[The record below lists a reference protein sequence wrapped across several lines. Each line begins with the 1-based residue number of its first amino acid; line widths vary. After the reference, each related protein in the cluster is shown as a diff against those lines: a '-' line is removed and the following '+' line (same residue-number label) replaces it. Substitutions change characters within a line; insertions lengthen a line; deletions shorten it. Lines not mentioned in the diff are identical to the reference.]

1 MGLPCKHLFHGRLE
15 MGLML
20 FDASLIKDR
29 WTLNYY
35 RALSVPRFSKDHT
48 PEEENN
54 LNDCKKKKQID
65 VIEEKTS
72 QNVSSQAKKFIKA
85 QQLAQEIASLA
96 SEGGMKIFQERYTV
110 LQEVLKIWKLGKTV
124 CISCLND
131 DNNTLESYSIN
142 DTEHLKEFNKVK
154 NEHLDFIE

>member
-35 RALSVPRFSKDHT
+35 RTLSVPRFSKDHS

-54 LNDCKKKKQID
+54 LNDYKKTQVD
-65 VIEEKTS
+65 VIEEKTA
-72 QNVSSQAKKFIKA
+72 QNVLSQAKKFKKA
-85 QQLAQEIASLA
+85 LQLSQEIASLA
-96 SEGGMKIFQERYTV
+96 SEGGMKIFQERYAV

-142 DTEHLKEFNKVK
+142 VLST
-154 NEHLDFIE
+154 

>member
-54 LNDCKKKKQID
+54 LNDCKKKK
-65 VIEEKTS
+65 KT
-72 QNVSSQAKKFIKA
+72 NRCYRRENFPKC
-85 QQLAQEIASLA
+85 LIAS
-96 SEGGMKIFQERYTV
+96 
-110 LQEVLKIWKLGKTV
+110 QEVYKSTAIIAGNCFFSK
-124 CISCLND
+124 
-131 DNNTLESYSIN
+131 
-142 DTEHLKEFNKVK
+142 
-154 NEHLDFIE
+154 

>member
-1 MGLPCKHLFHGRLE
+1 MFPGFLKTTRPKRKIISTT
-15 MGLML
+15 
-20 FDASLIKDR
+20 A
-29 WTLNYY
+29 
-35 RALSVPRFSKDHT
+35 
-48 PEEENN
+48 
-54 LNDCKKKKQID
+54 KKKKQID

-85 QQLAQEIASLA
+85 QQLWQEIASLA

-142 DTEHLKEFNKVK
+142 DTEHLKEFNRVK